1 MDLILKLLK
10 DLYAVVSPVEFA
22 FVVIV
27 IVALMFAAM
36 RVFMKF
42 TASSGGLGSL
52 FFGGASNDIKE
63 FHAKIDEIPTKED
76 HKQIFDVLVAKL
88 DDLKHHSMSNLDA
101 LRSNATE
108 ILMLKRDLQDLAEQL
123 ARDID
128 VIKDELKQQE
138 NDGDNAATSLKI
150 TLHQV
155 QDILSK
161 ITSQI
166 DKIDEF
172 ARATVPEFRSYH
184 KELSKDISDISKD
197 IALVENTLNSQINTR
212 NSIKLR

>member
-10 DLYAVVSPVEFA
+10 DLYSTVSPVEFVFA
-22 FVVIV
+22 SIV
-27 IVALMFAAM
+27 IMGIMGVLMRLAIKM
-36 RVFMKF
+36 MITVNGG
-42 TASSGGLGSL
+42 GGL
-52 FFGGASNDIKE
+52 FAGGASAHMKE
-63 FHAKIDEIPTKED
+63 LAEKIDGIPTKED
-76 HKQIFDVLVAKL
+76 HQRAFDALAQKM
-88 DDLKHHSMSNLDA
+88 DELKHHSMSNLDA

-108 ILMLKRDLQDLAEQL
+108 ILMLKRDLQDLADQL
-123 ARDID
+123 ARDIE
-128 VIKDELKQQE
+128 VIKDELKHQE
-138 NDGDNAATSLKI
+138 TEGDAVTSNLKI

-161 ITSQI
+161 ITSQL

-172 ARATVPEFRSYH
+172 ARAAVPEFRSYH

-197 IALVENTLNSQINTR
+197 IALVENTLNSQINTK

>member
-22 FVVIV
+22 FVVII
-27 IVALMFAAM
+27 IVALMIAAM
-36 RVFMKF
+36 RLFMKF
-42 TASSGGLGSL
+42 TSSSGGLGSL
-52 FFGGASNDIKE
+52 LLGGSSNHMKE

-88 DDLKHHSMSNLDA
+88 DELKHHSISNLDA

-108 ILMLKRDLQDLAEQL
+108 VLMLKRDLQDLAEQL

-128 VIKDELKQQE
+128 VIKDQLKQQE
-138 NDGDNAATSLKI
+138 NDGDNATTSLKI

-184 KELSKDISDISKD
+184 KELTKDISDISKD
-197 IALVENTLNSQINTR
+197 IALVENTLNSQINTK

>member
-10 DLYAVVSPVEFA
+10 DLYSTVSPVEFVFVSIVIMGIV
-22 FVVIV
+22 FVVMRL
-27 IVALMFAAM
+27 ALKMMIANGGGLF
-36 RVFMKF
+36 
-42 TASSGGLGSL
+42 SGGM
-52 FFGGASNDIKE
+52 DVHIKE
-63 FHAKIDEIPTKED
+63 FSEKLDDVPTKED
-76 HKQIFDVLVAKL
+76 HKQAFDALVEKL
-88 DDLKHHSMSNLDA
+88 DELKHHSMSNLDA
-101 LRSNATE
+101 MRSNATE
-108 ILMLKRDLQDLAEQL
+108 ILMLKRDLQDLADQL

-128 VIKDELKQQE
+128 VIKDELKHQE
-138 NDGDNAATSLKI
+138 SEGDTVTSNLKT

-161 ITSQI
+161 ITSQL

-172 ARATVPEFRSYH
+172 ARAAVPEFRSYH

-197 IALVENTLNSQINTR
+197 IALVENTLNSQINTK